1 MPSDLGPLLL
11 DRKKRRLWPVALLDD
26 QLKLFA
32 LVLFGLGNYAVL
44 LDLHL
49 LGALGELGRAVV
61 VGVLVVFR
69 HDQGDVLGL
78 GLGNGF
84 VRGAFEDLVGD
95 FLLAH
100 GADFV
105 QFGFLGQ

>member
-11 DRKKRRLWPVALLDD
+11 DRKKRSLWPVALLDD

-32 LVLFGLGNYAVL
+32 LVLFGLGNYAIL

-61 VGVLVVFR
+61 VGVLVVFMQ
-69 HDQGDVLGL
+69 DQGDVLGL
-78 GLGNGF
+78 GLGDGF